1 MPERAAAQPS
11 LYSAESADP
20 PPLNGGRCRACGYVF
35 FPPQRYGCEAC
46 GASPEHLEPI
56 ALAGRGTL
64 HSFATVHLH
73 QAKGI
78 EAPFTVGVILL
89 DGGPAIRSVLTCRT
103 DEGLRAGD
111 RMVSTM
117 VAQGRDE
124 QGREVVELRF
134 QRPHRERE

>member
-20 PPLNGGRCRACGYVF
+20 PALNGGRCRACGYVF
-35 FPPQRYGCEAC
+35 FPPQSYGCESC
-46 GASPEHLEPI
+46 GAPPQHLEPVT
-56 ALAGRGTL
+56 LAGRGTL

-89 DGGPAIRSVLTCRT
+89 DDGPAIRSILTSRT

-111 RMVSTM
+111 RMISTM
-117 VAQGRDE
+117 VPQGRDD

-134 QRPHRERE
+134 QKAASDQG